1 MAPQPI
7 PVVPPVTA
15 PPPGEPKVQSAPPV
29 EAPQPLA
36 RSVEPAAPAAVQPEL
51 EKVTR
56 EEARAQAA
64 QVAQDIRQTM
74 EQGAAPYQY
83 PPLSLLQEGS
93 GDIGGE
99 ALGEL
104 NSNRQRLSDTI
115 RSFGIEAN
123 IVNVVRGPS
132 VTRYELE
139 LDQGVRLNKLTNLA
153 DDIALALGA
162 TGVRIAPIPD
172 KISVVGIEVPNKVV
186 SPVSIHSVIGS
197 NTFTNSKSKI
207 SFAVGKDISGQAIV
221 GDIGKLP
228 HLLIAGTTGSGKSVC
243 TNSLIIS
250 LLYKATPEEVRLIM
264 VDPKMVELGIY
275 NGIPHLLPWSPT
287 PRRPPAPSSGRSPR

>member
-1 MAPQPI
+1 MAMPEI
-7 PVVPPVTA
+7 V
-15 PPPGEPKVQSAPPV
+15 
-29 EAPQPLA
+29 
-36 RSVEPAAPAAVQPEL
+36 REPAVPKMTQQESQ
-51 EKVTR
+51 
-56 EEARAQAA
+56 QAA
-64 QVAQDIRQTM
+64 QEVSAHIQQGLSQQTP
-74 EQGAAPYQY
+74 PYQY
-83 PPLSLLQEGS
+83 PPLELLQEGK
-93 GDIGGE
+93 GE
-99 ALGEL
+99 LGEQALGEL
-104 NSNRQRLSDTI
+104 SANRQRLSDTI
-115 RSFGIEAN
+115 HSFGIDAN

-186 SPVSIHSVIGS
+186 SPVSIHSVIAS
-197 NTFTNSKSKI
+197 QAFTGSKSKV

-250 LLYKATPEEVRLIM
+250 LLYKASPEEVRLIM
-264 VDPKMVELGIY
+264 VDPKMVGAWASTTAFLIC
-275 NGIPHLLPWSPT
+275 
-287 PRRPPAPSSGRSPR
+287 